1 MYNRNERVNHTA
13 WEPSFSPGKI
23 ELAGILLKQEVS
35 TNKCS
40 RGKLQKLQVA
50 HADHDMDIP

>member
-1 MYNRNERVNHTA
+1 MLKFHFDKSDVESQQEGQSYCLGAVVFT
-13 WEPSFSPGKI
+13 WKI

-40 RGKLQKLQVA
+40 RGKLQKL
-50 HADHDMDIP
+50 